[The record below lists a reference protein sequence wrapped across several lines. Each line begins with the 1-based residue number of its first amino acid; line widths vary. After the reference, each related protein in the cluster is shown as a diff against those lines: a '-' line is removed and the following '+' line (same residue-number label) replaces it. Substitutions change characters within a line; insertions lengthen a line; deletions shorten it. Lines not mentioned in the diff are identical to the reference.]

1 MCFRHARHSA
11 CALLVGGTLC
21 LANQRH
27 DGEFPTASSVSRP
40 SQSSVAA
47 KVARLPASPVAPF
60 DVHAAVRRAHSGIPA
75 AVLDGSSYPAVL
87 DPVIGPELEL
97 DTAVTG
103 PALGGQTEFSTAY
116 DPASGNYFV
125 VWRDTRAAVQAQ
137 VFGTRISPAGV
148 VLDPGG
154 IPISLYPDVYSVGTP
169 SVVFDGTNF
178 LVVFDT
184 NCDVWGRRISPAGV
198 VIGAAPFSITNS
210 PFCQSRPAAYAS
222 GATTLVVWNDQRNDA
237 SDVYG
242 ARVVGSTVLDPAGI
256 AIAVAP
262 DSQLQ
267 PRVTYGAGNWLVVWP
282 DRRNLGSDVYGARV
296 SGTTGAVLD
305 PAGIAISALAGSEQ
319 GEPWPTSDGNNYFVT
334 WEDARNSPT
343 TSIDI
348 YGARVAATGAVLDP
362 SGIQICNHTAAQI
375 SPSAAFG
382 GGIYQLV
389 WYDNRGAGL
398 WGNRVDPATGAVLDG
413 PAGAA
418 IIGPAAINYIA
429 YTPRIHA
436 AGAGY
441 YVAWSGGQGDIGVG
455 YARGS
460 RLTTA
465 PFLLDAP
472 GTVLASS
479 ANGEHDVAVAGDGIN
494 YLAVWRDDR
503 GGQNAIYG
511 ARIDGATGMS
521 LDPAGI
527 LLSANGVYEATPAV
541 AFNGTDYLVVWVDQR
556 GPSGIWG
563 TRVSTAGTVMDP
575 GGLNLFTGL
584 ITNVDPAVA
593 SDGSDWFVAWMD
605 FRNSSTTGPDIYGG
619 RVNALG
625 TPLDPSGIP
634 ISNAVLAQSRPR
646 VTFGGGYYFVVWD
659 DFRTGL
665 SDDIYGAR
673 VTPSGL
679 VLEPSGIPIETGP
692 AYVTCEEC
700 AVAYGAQNYIVTY
713 SEGNA
718 LRRVKIDA
726 ATGTVLGTILLAGNE
741 FINQPAIAYNSGT
754 FVVLYRVFVPGGPS
768 LLRGTRLD
776 ATGADID
783 PVDWYVTTTQGMV
796 YRRSALAAPP
806 SSAGPAIVAYSR
818 YDPTPGVT
826 SDRGRSR
833 LIFYQISA
841 DLAVTKTDGQTTAVP
856 GEPVTYTIAVSNSGP
871 DAVAAVHVLDAF
883 PGALSGTTWTCIAS
897 PGSSCTAA
905 GSGDIDDFA
914 MLAANGSA
922 TYTATGT
929 ISAAATGSL
938 TNTATVTPSD
948 ANPGNNSDTDVD
960 TLTPE
965 ADLAITKSDSADP
978 VSPGDPLTYTLDF
991 TNNGP
996 SNATAVTVV
1005 DTLPGG
1011 VTFVSSVPGAPT
1023 CTLAGA
1029 TLTCGIG
1036 GLTAG
1041 ASGTVTVNVTVNA
1054 GASGM
1059 LVNTATVS
1067 GAETD
1072 PDTNNNTAS
1081 AATAIGRRDGELSHG
1096 TDELYDLAALPGPV
1110 ADEDV
1115 FRINQKPYS
1124 SYEVVIDATSGDIG
1138 NGSGPVL
1145 ERLAPDGT
1153 TVIQTSVAIGT
1164 GPSRSLRW
1172 MNATPFEV
1180 EGETV
1185 RVRSAGCTTDCG
1197 PDDVYRIRAYETTYS
1212 IARFNNTGSQVTV
1225 LILQNRTSDLMVG
1238 VAIFW
1243 DLSGIPACGS
1253 LFGLGAHSTLVLD
1266 TRDCPG
1272 VNGIAGSITVA
1283 NTMPYGEISGKA
1295 VALEPSNGFSFDSP
1309 LVPRLR

>member
-1 MCFRHARHSA
+1 
-11 CALLVGGTLC
+11 VI
-21 LANQRH
+21 
-27 DGEFPTASSVSRP
+27 DTAGIQVCNHFLYQYWP
-40 SQSSVAA
+40 SVA
-47 KVARLPASPVAPF
+47 
-60 DVHAAVRRAHSGIPA
+60 
-75 AVLDGSSYPAVL
+75 Y
-87 DPVIGPELEL
+87 
-97 DTAVTG
+97 
-103 PALGGQTEFSTAY
+103 GG
-116 DPASGNYFV
+116 GNYQV
-125 VWRDTRAAVQAQ
+125 VWYDLR
-137 VFGTRISPAGV
+137 GNG
-148 VLDPGG
+148 
-154 IPISLYPDVYSVGTP
+154 LY
-169 SVVFDGTNF
+169 
-178 LVVFDT
+178 
-184 NCDVWGRRISPAGV
+184 
-198 VIGAAPFSITNS
+198 
-210 PFCQSRPAAYAS
+210 
-222 GATTLVVWNDQRNDA
+222 
-237 SDVYG
+237 
-242 ARVVGSTVLDPAGI
+242 
-256 AIAVAP
+256 
-262 DSQLQ
+262 
-267 PRVTYGAGNWLVVWP
+267 GN
-282 DRRNLGSDVYGARV
+282 RV
-296 SGTTGAVLD
+296 S
-305 PAGIAISALAGSEQ
+305 
-319 GEPWPTSDGNNYFVT
+319 
-334 WEDARNSPT
+334 
-343 TSIDI
+343 
-348 YGARVAATGAVLDP
+348 AATGALLD
-362 SGIQICNHTAAQI
+362 G
-375 SPSAAFG
+375 
-382 GGIYQLV
+382 
-389 WYDNRGAGL
+389 GAGAEIA
-398 WGNRVDPATGAVLDG
+398 GAVSMGAVLL
-413 PAGAA
+413 PSIAGT
-418 IIGPAAINYIA
+418 G
-429 YTPRIHA
+429 T
-436 AGAGY
+436 GY
-441 YVAWSGGQGDIGVG
+441 YVTWQGGGPDTIGSDVF
-455 YARGS
+455 GS
-460 RLTTA
+460 RVTLQ

-472 GTVLASS
+472 GTRLALS
-479 ANGEHDVAVAGDGIN
+479 ANGEHQVAAAADGVN
-494 YLAVWRDDR
+494 YLVVWTDDR
-503 GGQNAIYG
+503 GGERAIYG
-511 ARIDGATGMS
+511 ARVNGVTGAS

-527 LLSANGVYEATPAV
+527 LLSAGGSGESSPAV
-541 AFNGTDYLVVWVDQR
+541 AFNGNQYLVVWSDR
-556 GPSGIWG
+556 RSPNFAIWG
-563 TRVSTAGTVMDP
+563 TRVSTAGTVLDP
-575 GGLNLFTGL
+575 AGLSLFTGMGQYSPN
-584 ITNVDPAVA
+584 IA
-593 SDGSDWFVAWMD
+593 SDGTGWFVVWNQYTANGND
-605 FRNSSTTGPDIYGG
+605 VYGG
-619 RVNALG
+619 RISAAG
-625 TPLDPSGIP
+625 TALDPAGIV
-634 ISNAVLAQSRPR
+634 ISNAPGDQWIPR
-646 VTFGGGYYFVVWD
+646 VGFGGGYYLATWAD
-659 DFRTGL
+659 YGTGDL
-665 SDDIYGAR
+665 YGAR
-673 VTPSGL
+673 VSPSG
-679 VLEPSGIPIETGP
+679 VVQEPAGIPIAVGP
-692 AYVTCEEC
+692 DWVPLGGY
-700 AVAYGAQNYIVTY
+700 AVAYATGSFVVPYTTNGGMARARI
-713 SEGNA
+713 E
-718 LRRVKIDA
+718 A
-726 ATGTVLGTILLAGNE
+726 ATGIVQDTTLITLSGASK
-741 FINQPAIAYNSGT
+741 PAIAFDSDT
-754 FVVLYRVFVPGGPS
+754 FVVVYTQSGQGFNFGERI
-768 LLRGTRLD
+768 RATRLD
-776 ATGADID
+776 ANGADLD
-783 PVDWYVTTTQGMV
+783 LVDWDVVTDSGVAFEPYERMAAV
-796 YRRSALAAPP
+796 AAP
-806 SSAGPAIVAYSR
+806 SAGGGSVLVAYSR

-826 SDRGRSR
+826 SDRARAR
-833 LIFYQISA
+833 LVFHGTNA
-841 DLAVTKTDGQTTAVP
+841 DLALTKTDGQTTVVP

-871 DAVAAVHVLDAF
+871 DAVAAVQVVDTF
-883 PGALSGTTWTCIAS
+883 PAALTGTTWSCVAS

-905 GSGDIDDFA
+905 GSGHINDTA
-914 MLAANGSA
+914 SLAAGGGA

-929 ISAAATGSL
+929 VAATATGSL
-938 TNTATVTPSD
+938 TNTATVATSD
-948 ANPGNNSDTDVD
+948 PDPGNNSATDVD
-960 TLTPE
+960 TIVPE
-965 ADLAITKSDSADP
+965 ADLSITKSDSADP

-1295 VALEPSNGFSFDSP
+1295 VALEPSTGFSFDSP